1 MNFSFWIITYS
12 FFRANTAM
20 SLLYQKQRGKARK
33 RKKNSME
40 EKKALCYNLFRKA
53 VRMRLLPGR
62 TDRKADYEDNWN

>member
-1 MNFSFWIITYS
+1 
-12 FFRANTAM
+12 M

-40 EKKALCYNLFRKA
+40 EKKSLCYNLFRKA